1 MFGLLTE
8 LGNLLFSENSLKT
21 DEYRASGI
29 PTPIYNPNS
38 WTRIGHVLSFDQP
51 APIGF
56 SYCGNDDP
64 NTITHPHSCDGIVWD
79 DTLTA
84 QAAHLAMIAFYM
96 KFPLFYNV
104 DLYLTGE
111 SYAGIYIPTLA
122 REIVQNNI
130 NHTPA
135 ISLNLRGFAV
145 GDGCLG
151 TETDICG
158 NLNPESGFDVWNVIF
173 LAGHGQIPM
182 STFKLVMN
190 ACYHPHFNGSNDF
203 ASVYLRSLQQETVYG
218 NVDVAESTLS
228 CADAMK
234 LMDDQTSGVYAYG
247 LVEHFAVTAIS
258 MPQNGAEHVNVISFS
273 SLIFCFA

>member
-1 MFGLLTE
+1 MILTYLSTLLNFLFPFISSVDGGPGASSMFGLLTE

-21 DEYRASGI
+21 DEYRATGI

-38 WTRIGHVLSFDQP
+38 WTRIGHLLSFDQP

-64 NTITHPHSCDGIVWD
+64 NHIVHPHSCDGIVWD

-84 QAAHLAMIAFYM
+84 QAAYQAMIAFYK
-96 KFPLFYNV
+96 KFPLFYDV

-122 REIVQNNI
+122 REIVQNKVH
-130 NHTPA
+130 HTPV
-135 ISLNLRGFAV
+135 ISSKLRGFAV

-158 NLNPESGFDVWNVIF
+158 VLNPESGFDVWNVIF

-182 STFKLVMN
+182 STFTLVMN
-190 ACYHPHFNGSNDF
+190 SCYHPHHDRSNDF
-203 ASVYLRSLQQETVYG
+203 ASLYLRSLQLDSMYV
-218 NVDVAESTLS
+218 NVDSTEPTMS
-228 CADAMK
+228 CEDAVK
-234 LMDDQTSGVYAYG
+234 LMDDQTGGVYAYG
-247 LVEHFAVTAIS
+247 
-258 MPQNGAEHVNVISFS
+258 
-273 SLIFCFA
+273 

>member
-1 MFGLLTE
+1 MIFPDTLFSFLVDGGPGASSMFGLLTE

-21 DEYRASGI
+21 DEFRKTGI

-38 WTRIGHVLSFDQP
+38 WTRIGHLLSFDQP

-56 SYCGNDDP
+56 SYCGNVDP
-64 NTITHPHSCDGIVWD
+64 NNITHPHSCDGIVWD

-84 QAAHLAMIAFYM
+84 QAAHHAMIAFYN
-96 KFPLFYNV
+96 KFPLFYDV

-122 REIVQNNI
+122 REIVQNNVD
-130 NHTPA
+130 HSPA
-135 ISLNLRGFAV
+135 ISLKFRGFAV

-158 NLNPESGFDVWNVIF
+158 VLNPEYGFDVWNVIF

-182 STFKLVMN
+182 STFQLVMN
-190 ACYHPHFNGSNDF
+190 ACHHPQHDGSNDF
-203 ASVYLRSLQQETVYG
+203 ASMYLRSLQQDTLYSNLDTTV
-218 NVDVAESTLS
+218 TTMS
-228 CADAMK
+228 CVDAMK
-234 LMDDQTSGVYAYG
+234 LMDDQTGGVYAYG
-247 LVEHFAVTAIS
+247 
-258 MPQNGAEHVNVISFS
+258 
-273 SLIFCFA
+273 